1 MEELFKLYY
10 YENHTFFH
18 HAHFKCLDFVS
29 WRKGHQR
36 HKLELHFLKLIGD
49 KLEIQGVLLKST

>member
-1 MEELFKLYY
+1 MKIIL
-10 YENHTFFH
+10 FFH

-49 KLEIQGVLLKST
+49 KLEIQDVLLKST